1 METRNLIVR
10 GARVH
15 NLRNVHLEL
24 PRNRL
29 ICFTGVSGSG
39 KSSLAFDTIY
49 AEGQRRYVESLSAY
63 ARQFLGQMEKPDVDA
78 ITGLS
83 PTISIEQK
91 TAGRNPRSTVG
102 TMTEIFD
109 YLRVLFARVG
119 TVHCAKCGKPIGAQ
133 TREGIVERILGL
145 PEGTRIHVLAPL
157 VRKRKGEYVDL
168 FQDLQRDGYVR
179 ARVDGR
185 IINLAETQ
193 KLGRYI
199 KHDIDVVVDRLIV
212 RPGDRPRIAEA
223 VDAALRLGQGTVIV
237 SLEEPESRKQ
247 KAEGG
252 KKKNDP
258 TPHPPSP
265 EEWEQAISLPLKKGR
280 KRVSPPPSG
289 EGSDLLL
296 SCNFACPDCGI
307 SAEEPTPQMFSF
319 NNPQGMCPDCHGLGT
334 RFAMD
339 LSLVIPDEDLSV
351 CEGAIAPIGIPQNRW
366 KAHYYEGVL
375 AHFGFQDSTPW
386 QRISQEARQALLYGL
401 GHQKIWFS
409 WRKRNGALFRHRD
422 AFEGIL
428 TPLERKFA
436 EGRSGPWMRKIGAF
450 MRTGPCQACAG
461 ARLRPEALAVKIGDR
476 SIARVV
482 DMSVEEA
489 HAFFTG
495 LDLAPTQQAI
505 ASEALK
511 EIVGRLK
518 FLLDVGLGYLA
529 ISRTAPTLS
538 GGEAQRIRLASQ
550 IGSGLVG
557 VTYVLDEPSIGLHH
571 RDNRRLLDALGRLR
585 DAGNTVIVVE
595 HDEETMRDADLV
607 VDFGPGPGHRGGQV
621 AAVGRWD
628 EVAATPGS
636 LTGDYLA
643 GRLKIPIPE
652 SRRSINGKWLE
663 VRGARQ
669 NNLKNIDVR
678 IPLGLFT
685 AVTGVSGS
693 GKSSLINDVLYAT
706 LARDLNGAQT
716 EPGQCRK
723 IVGIEHLDKVIKI
736 DQQPIGRTP
745 RSNPATYTGVLDP
758 IRQLF
763 AELPE
768 SKVRGYRPG
777 RFSFNVR
784 GGRCEACEGNGA
796 NLVEMDFLA
805 DVWVQCP
812 ICEGRRF
819 NRETLEVKFK
829 GKSIADVLAMEVEEA
844 LAFFRD
850 LPKIH
855 RTLQTLEDVGMGY
868 VKLGQ
873 PAPTLSGGEAQ
884 RVKLATELCRRST
897 GRTLYILDEPTTGLH
912 FADIQNLLNV
922 LHRFADEGNT
932 VVVIEHNMEVIKTA
946 DYLIDL
952 GPEGGEAGGEL
963 LAVGTPEEVAQIE
976 TSHTGRVLKTILNG
990 HEPKAQPTRDPRPA
1004 TRDSDRFNG
1013 AITHIE
1019 VIGARENNL
1028 RNVSVRIPREQMT
1041 VVSGVSGSGKSSFA
1055 LDTVYAE
1062 GQRRYVESLSTYA
1075 RQFLGQLRKP
1085 KVDRVIGLSPAISI
1099 EQKAVSK
1106 NPRSTVGTV
1115 TEVYDYLRALMVTI
1129 GVPHCPDC
1137 AVPVGAQT
1145 IQEMVD
1151 RILGLPQGRRILLLA
1166 PVSPGK
1172 GEDYAT
1178 ILGRMRRAGFIR
1190 ARLDGEGFDLKQE
1203 IEIDHRQAHRL
1214 EIVVDRLSVS
1224 PDARKR
1230 LADSAATALDL
1241 SGGTLLV
1248 ASPDDPDE
1256 LRLSQHLS
1264 CPACGRGFEPL
1275 SPQGFSFNHHDGW
1288 CPTCEGLGVQEGLD
1302 LRTVVPDARRSL
1314 RQGAV
1319 AVWGPFH
1326 KGLLTDAL
1334 RAVGRVAGFD
1344 LDTPFKDLRPEAQ
1357 RALLH
1362 GTGEVWIDGPKGV
1375 RLRYKGIFPTVEE
1388 MVRASRRLRDAIG
1401 QEVREVSCS
1410 SCGGSRIRPESRAAR
1425 LRDRTITDLCR
1436 MPLSECRR
1444 FFEGLALN
1452 RRERQAAGEV
1462 LNEVRSRLRFLDEVG
1477 LGYLALDR
1485 RAPTLS
1491 GGEAQRIRLA
1501 GQIGSGLTG
1510 VLYVLDEPTI
1520 GLHPRDNRRLLNALK
1535 RLRDL
1540 GNTLL
1545 VVEHDRE
1552 TMASADHLIDFG
1564 PGAGVQGGGLV
1575 AEGPPARL
1583 NGKNGSLTAGYLSGD
1598 LRIET
1603 PRKRR
1608 KSRTWL
1614 SVVGARHNNL
1624 KGIDVKLPVGAFT
1637 CVTGVSGS
1645 GKSSLVN
1652 DVIYAALASDLES
1665 ARIPVGA
1672 HDEILGMEHF
1682 DKVIAIDQTPIGYSP
1697 RSNPATYAGAFDAIR
1712 ALFAQ
1717 IPEARQR
1724 GYAARQFSFNV
1735 RGGRCEACEGIGARR
1750 IEMHFLPD
1758 VWVACEACGGRRFHR
1773 ETLDVRYKGWSIAD
1787 VLDRT
1792 IAEAL
1797 DHFRDIPKIRRV
1809 LQTLDDVGLGYMATG
1824 QSSTTLS
1831 GGEAQRVKLA
1841 TELCRPS
1848 TGRTVYFLD
1857 EPTTGLHFA
1866 DVEKLLKV
1874 LNRLVDAGNTV
1885 VVIEHNMD
1893 MIKTADWVI
1902 DLGPEGGDEG
1912 GIVVAA
1918 GTPEQVTRVPGSHT
1932 GRILREVLKEK

>member
-15 NLRNVHLEL
+15 NLRNVSLEL

-119 TVHCAKCGKPIGAQ
+119 TVHCARCGKPIGAQ

-157 VRKRKGEYVDL
+157 VRKRKGEYADL

-185 IINLAETQ
+185 IVNLAETPR
-193 KLGRYI
+193 LGRYI
-199 KHDIDVVVDRLIV
+199 KHDIDVVIDRLVI
-212 RPGDRPRIAEA
+212 RPDARPRIAEA

-237 SLEEPESRKQ
+237 SVE

-252 KKKNDP
+252 RRTPPP
-258 TPHPPSP
+258 TPNRPLPPSP
-265 EEWEQAISLPLKKGR
+265 
-280 KRVSPPPSG
+280 SPKG
-289 EGSDLLL
+289 EGARKGNSPFPLGKGERGIGPSDSEDIFL
-296 SCNFACPDCGI
+296 SCNFACPDCGV

-319 NNPQGMCPDCHGLGT
+319 NNPQGMCPDCHGLGA

-339 LSLVIPDEDLSV
+339 LSLVVPDDGLSV
-351 CEGAIAPIGIPQNRW
+351 NEGAIAPIGVPQNRW

-375 AHFGFQDSTPW
+375 THFGFHCSAPW
-386 QRISQEARQALLYGL
+386 RLISQEARQALLYGL

-409 WRKRNGALFRHRD
+409 WRRRDGSIFRHRD

-436 EGRSGPWMRKIGAF
+436 EGRSGHWMRRIGAF
-450 MRTGPCQACAG
+450 MRTGPCTACGG
-461 ARLRPEALAVKIGDR
+461 ARLRPEALSVKIAGR
-476 SIARVV
+476 SIAQAVST
-482 DMSVEEA
+482 SVEEA
-489 HAFFTG
+489 HAFFSG
-495 LDLAPTQQAI
+495 LDLPPAQQAI

-529 ISRTAPTLS
+529 LSRTAPTLS
-538 GGEAQRIRLASQ
+538 GGEAQRIRLAGQ

-571 RDNRRLLDALGRLR
+571 RDNRRLLNALGRLR

-595 HDEETMRDADLV
+595 HDEETMRDADLI
-607 VDFGPGPGHRGGQV
+607 VDFGPGPGHRGGEV
-621 AAVGRWD
+621 TAVGRWD
-628 EVAATPGS
+628 EVAGTPGS

-643 GRLKIPIPE
+643 GRRKIPVPE
-652 SRRSINGKWLE
+652 RRRPLNGEWLG
-663 VRGARQ
+663 VCGARQ
-669 NNLKNIDVR
+669 NNLKAIDVR
-678 IPLGLFT
+678 IPIGLFT
-685 AVTGVSGS
+685 CVTGVSGS

-716 EPGQCRK
+716 EPGRCRK
-723 IVGIEHLDKVIKI
+723 ILGVERLDKVIKI

-745 RSNPATYTGVLDP
+745 RSNPATYTGVFDP
-758 IRQLF
+758 IRRLF
-763 AELPE
+763 AELPD

-812 ICEGRRF
+812 VCEGRRF
-819 NRETLEVKFK
+819 NRETLEVRFK
-829 GKSIADVLAMEVEEA
+829 GRSIADVLDLEVEEA

-850 LPKIH
+850 LPQIR

-884 RVKLATELCRRST
+884 RVKLASELCRRST

-952 GPEGGEAGGEL
+952 GPEGGEAGGEVI
-963 LAVGTPEEVAQIE
+963 AVGTPEEVAQVE
-976 TSHTGRVLKTILNG
+976 ASHTGRVLRTILS
-990 HEPKAQPTRDPRPA
+990 ETEKESFPASPLPRFPA
-1004 TRDSDRFNG
+1004 SAGNG

-1028 RNVSVRIPREQMT
+1028 RNVSVRIPRERMT

-1075 RQFLGQLRKP
+1075 RQFLGQMRKP

-1115 TEVYDYLRALMVTI
+1115 TEVYDYLRALMATV

-1137 AVPVGAQT
+1137 NVPVGAQT
-1145 IQEMVD
+1145 VSEMVD
-1151 RILGLPQGRRILLLA
+1151 RILALPQGRRILLLA

-1178 ILGRMRRAGFIR
+1178 ILGRMRRAGFVR
-1190 ARLDGEGFDLKQE
+1190 ARLDGQTFDLKRE
-1203 IEIDHRQAHRL
+1203 VEIDHRQAHRL
-1214 EIVVDRLSVS
+1214 EIVVDRLRVS
-1224 PDARKR
+1224 EDARKR
-1230 LADSAATALDL
+1230 LADSAAVALDL
-1241 SGGTLLV
+1241 SGGTLLI
-1248 ASPDDPDE
+1248 ASPDDPEE
-1256 LRLSQHLS
+1256 LRLSQRLS

-1275 SPQGFSFNHHDGW
+1275 TPQGFSFNHHDGW

-1302 LRTVVPDARRSL
+1302 PQTVVPDTRKSL

-1326 KGLLTDAL
+1326 RGLLTDAL
-1334 RAVGRVAGFD
+1334 KAVGRVAGFD
-1344 LDTPFKDLRPEAQ
+1344 LDAPFREMRPEAQ
-1357 RALLH
+1357 RVLLH
-1362 GTGEVWIDGPKGV
+1362 GTGGAWIDGPNGLK
-1375 RLRYKGIFPTVEE
+1375 LRYKGIFPTVEE

-1401 QEVREVSCS
+1401 QEVREVPCS
-1410 SCGGSRIRPESRAAR
+1410 ACAGSRIRPEGRSAR
-1425 LRDRTITDLCR
+1425 LRDRTLADLCR
-1436 MPLSECRR
+1436 MPISECRA
-1444 FFEGLALN
+1444 FFETLTLS

-1462 LNEVRSRLRFLDEVG
+1462 LHEIRSRLRFLDEVG

-1552 TMASADHLIDFG
+1552 TLTSADHLIDFG
-1564 PGAGVQGGGLV
+1564 PGAGVQGGCLV

-1583 NGKNGSLTAGYLSGD
+1583 NGGNGSLTARYLRDS

-1603 PRKRR
+1603 PRTRR
-1608 KSRTWL
+1608 KAGAWL
-1614 SVVGARHNNL
+1614 TVVGARHNNL
-1624 KGIDVKLPVGAFT
+1624 KGIDVRIPAGVFT

-1652 DVIYAALASDLES
+1652 DVIYAALAASVEG
-1665 ARIPVGA
+1665 ARVPVGA
-1672 HDEILGMEHF
+1672 HDEVLGVENF

-1697 RSNPATYAGAFDAIR
+1697 RSNPATYVGAFDAVR
-1712 ALFAQ
+1712 GLFAQ
-1717 IPEARQR
+1717 LPEARKR

-1735 RGGRCEACEGIGARR
+1735 RGGRCEACEGIGSRR
-1750 IEMHFLPD
+1750 IEMPFLPD
-1758 VWVACEACGGRRFHR
+1758 VWVTCEACGGRRFHR
-1773 ETLDVRYKGWSIAD
+1773 ETLDIRYKGWSIAD

-1797 DHFRDIPKIRRV
+1797 GHFKDIPKIRRT
-1809 LQTLDDVGLGYMATG
+1809 LRTLDDVGLGYMALG

-1841 TELCRPS
+1841 SELSRPS
-1848 TGRTVYFLD
+1848 TGRTAYFLD

-1866 DVEKLLKV
+1866 DVEKLLQV

-1885 VVIEHNMD
+1885 VVIEHNTD
-1893 MIKTADWVI
+1893 VIKTADHVI

-1912 GIVVAA
+1912 GLVVAA
-1918 GTPEQVTRVPGSHT
+1918 GTPEQVACVPASHT
-1932 GRILREVLKEK
+1932 GRVLKRALRV